1 LAKFNYA
8 IQLSSSRAVQLVA
21 NLVSDLSQLDNVTEY
36 YIGLYSRKPALSIV
50 DQTAKEVKLMQAY

>member
-21 NLVSDLSQLDNVTEY
+21 NLVSDLSQAGSSYLDM
-36 YIGLYSRKPALSIV
+36 L
-50 DQTAKEVKLMQAY
+50 